1 MTYAA
6 ACSGQYDCLHGV
18 ISLRLGN
25 LRSTGRAVS
34 ISFEFKQRL
43 PEAGHAA
50 TLHGDKWLL
59 ALAAKPLC
67 FQRAGMADPVHRH
80 KNGMRGLDQGLE

>member
-1 MTYAA
+1 MAYAA
-6 ACSGQYDCLHGV
+6 ACPGQYDCLHGV
-18 ISLRLGN
+18 ISLRRGSVS
-25 LRSTGRAVS
+25 STGRTVS
-34 ISFEFKQRL
+34 ISFELEQRL

-59 ALAAKPLC
+59 ALAAQPLC

-80 KNGMRGLDQGLE
+80 KNGMRRLDQGLE